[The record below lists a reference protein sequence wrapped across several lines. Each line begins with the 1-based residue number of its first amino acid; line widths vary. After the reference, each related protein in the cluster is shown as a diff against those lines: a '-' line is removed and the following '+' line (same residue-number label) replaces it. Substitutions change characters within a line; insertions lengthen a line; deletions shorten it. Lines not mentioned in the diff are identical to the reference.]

1 MREMTRVDAIYETLR
16 DRICLGQYNR
26 GDIFHE
32 ANLGQEFKVS
42 RTPIRQVLQR
52 LAFEKLAV
60 VRTGVGTVVEGS
72 SDEMVPK
79 YLEMHA
85 RILSAAA
92 ELGLTSEPGDYEEL
106 VASLQVR
113 ASRLSA
119 DAGQERFW
127 ALLKTLHEFCDL
139 LLGGDLLRHMNELF
153 FYRTGPAVMRGVR
166 ANPAAAV
173 KILQKNIAGI
183 AKPLDKQ
190 DYPGFFTAHSENI
203 RRYKSLIGVD
213 G

>member
-52 LAFEKLAV
+52 LAFEKLAIV
-60 VRTGVGTVVEGS
+60 KTGVGTVVEGCPDS
-72 SDEMVPK
+72 LAPK

-92 ELGLTSEPGDYEEL
+92 ELGFTSEPEDHEEL

-119 DAGQERFW
+119 AHTNTSAGQR
-127 ALLKTLHEFCDL
+127 
-139 LLGGDLLRHMNELF
+139 
-153 FYRTGPAVMRGVR
+153 VR
-166 ANPAAAV
+166 P
-173 KILQKNIAGI
+173 GCS
-183 AKPLDKQ
+183 AK
-190 DYPGFFTAHSENI
+190 
-203 RRYKSLIGVD
+203 
-213 G
+213 

>member
-60 VRTGVGTVVEGS
+60 VRTGVGTVVEGC
-72 SDEMVPK
+72 SDTLVPG

-85 RILSAAA
+85 RMLSAAA
-92 ELGLTSEPGDYEEL
+92 ELGLTATPEDYEEL
-106 VASLQVR
+106 VTSLQVR

-119 DAGQERFW
+119 DAGDERFW
-127 ALLKTLHEFCDL
+127 ALLKALNELCDR
-139 LLGGDLLRHMNELF
+139 LLGDDLLRHMNELL
-153 FYRTGPAVMRGVR
+153 FYRSGPALMRGIR
-166 ANPAAAV
+166 
-173 KILQKNIAGI
+173 
-183 AKPLDKQ
+183 AKPAEAARMLKKSAAGMVKSLEKQ
-190 DYPGFFTAHSENI
+190 NHQAFFEMQCENI
-203 RRYKSLIGVD
+203 RQYRRLLAV
-213 G
+213 